1 MENKKRSISQAKR
14 KRNGR
19 KYMIVKMI
27 AEIDQLI
34 LSRGSRTKLKFLR
47 DSLKES
53 LRDAT
58 LHHEELISLLEETDP
73 ELEDLWIEYL
83 SLRTNICF
91 SEISWYLKEREN
103 ETLSS
108 LSSGTAKRQVES

>member
-1 MENKKRSISQAKR
+1 MENTNRSISQAKR
-14 KRNGR
+14 KRNGK

-47 DSLKES
+47 DSLKET

-58 LHHEELISLLEETDP
+58 LHHEELISLLEENDP
-73 ELEDLWIEYL
+73 EFEDHWIEEL
-83 SLRTNICF
+83 SLRHNTCF
-91 SEISWYLKEREN
+91 PK
-103 ETLSS
+103 
-108 LSSGTAKRQVES
+108 